1 MEGSTPLWE
10 REPGPM
16 RAALAQHDAILQQAV
31 AAHQGVHYKTIGD
44 AIQAAFALPADAVA
58 AALAAQRE
66 LEAAEWLTS
75 APLRVRMG
83 LHTGPAEPAGADYA
97 TTHTLNRVAR
107 IMAAAHGGQVVL
119 SAEVAELLH
128 GYLPAGSS
136 LRDLGQHRM
145 KGMTQREHLFQLLA
159 PGLPAEFPPLATL
172 DATPNNLPVQLTTFI
187 GREQEI
193 TRLRQLIL
201 PAQAEPDRSRAD
213 EVRLLTLTGP
223 GGTGKTRLS
232 LQVAARVLE
241 AFPDGAWLVELAPL
255 ADPALLAQ
263 SVAATLGV
271 REQPERPLLEVL
283 ADYLRAKHLLLILD
297 NCEHLIEACAEA
309 ADRLLHAATGVKIL
323 ASSREALGIAG
334 EITFRVP
341 SLPTPGANSALSLE
355 ALGQFEA
362 VRLFVAR
369 AQLTL
374 PSFALT
380 QQNMLAVAQVCRRLD
395 GIPLALE
402 LAAARVKLLRVEQIA
417 ARLDDSFRL
426 LTGGSRTALPRQQT
440 LRALIDWSYALLT
453 DPERALLRQL
463 AVFAGGW
470 TLEAAEAIGGDEDVL
485 DLLTR
490 LVDKSLVVADRLQGD
505 ETRYRLLETIR
516 QYARDKL
523 FDAPPGEATGA
534 RDRHLA
540 YYLRLAEDAALRFF
554 GPDES
559 QWLEQLAAEQDNLR
573 AALEWA
579 LDREPK
585 AALRL
590 GGALYWFW
598 EQHGDTSE
606 ANAALKKALALVP
619 TLPEPRDEASRR
631 RHGLAQAKALGG
643 LAATYMNFGDFM
655 SARPLLEQSTDLFRR
670 WGESS
675 WLVFGLA
682 TLAMATAITGERP
695 AAAAAAAE
703 SRAMMRAAGEP
714 WALASA
720 LLWLGEYE
728 GLTRDDLATAQA
740 ELAES
745 VRLYRQLGSVWGT
758 AQSLLALGR
767 IANAAG
773 DTAAARRLVEESLP
787 MLLERRDLR
796 RANMARSELAHIE
809 RHEGH
814 VAQAQ
819 ALYRQTIVAWE
830 ELGNKGAMAHQ
841 LECLAFV
848 ARAEGHAYAERAAR
862 LLGAA
867 EAARAAANSPMWP
880 DEQLEYDRELA
891 AVRAQ
896 LDEAALAR
904 EWKAGRA
911 LTLEEAVA
919 YALAEGRD

>member
-1 MEGSTPLWE
+1 
-10 REPGPM
+10 
-16 RAALAQHDAILQQAV
+16 
-31 AAHQGVHYKTIGD
+31 
-44 AIQAAFALPADAVA
+44 
-58 AALAAQRE
+58 
-66 LEAAEWLTS
+66 
-75 APLRVRMG
+75 MG

-107 IMAAAHGGQVVL
+107 IMAAGHGGQIVL
-119 SAEVAELLH
+119 SVEVAELLH
-128 GYLPAGSS
+128 GYLPPDSS

-159 PGLPAEFPPLATL
+159 PGLPAGFPPLATL
-172 DATPNNLPVQLTTFI
+172 DAVPNNLPVQLSSFV

-193 TRLRQLIL
+193 THLQQLIQ
-201 PAQAEPDRSRAD
+201 PAQAAGLVQRGRGD

-255 ADPALLAQ
+255 ADPALVAQ
-263 SVAATLGV
+263 SLAGTLGV
-271 REQPERPLLEVL
+271 REQPERALFEVL

-297 NCEHLIEACAEA
+297 NCEHLIGACAEA

-334 EITFRVP
+334 ETTFRVP
-341 SLPTPGANSALSLE
+341 SLPSPAADSALSLE

-369 AQLTL
+369 AQLAL

-402 LAAARVKLLRVEQIA
+402 LAAARVKLLRAEQIA

-426 LTGGSRTALPRQQT
+426 LTSGSRTALPRQHT
-440 LRALIDWSYALLT
+440 LRALIDWSYDLLT
-453 DPERALLRQL
+453 EPERALLRRL
-463 AVFAGGW
+463 SVFAGGW
-470 TLEAAEAIGGDEDVL
+470 TLESAEAICSDLDVL

-490 LVDKSLVVADRLQGD
+490 LVDKSLVVADQAPGD

-523 FDAPPGEATGA
+523 FDAPGGESAAA

-540 YYLRLAEDAALRFF
+540 YYLPLAEEAAPRLF

-559 QWLEQLAAEQDNLR
+559 WWLERLATEQDNLR

-579 LDREPK
+579 LDREPE

-590 GGALYWFW
+590 GGALHWFW

-606 ANAALKKALALVP
+606 ANAALTKALAQVP
-619 TLPEPRDEASRR
+619 TLPEPRDEAGHR
-631 RHGLAQAKALGG
+631 RHELAHAKALGG
-643 LAATYMNFGDFM
+643 LAATHMNFGDFM
-655 SARPLLEQSTDLFRR
+655 SARSLLEQSTDLFRR

-682 TLAMATAITGERP
+682 ALAMATAITGDQP

-703 SRAMMRAAGEP
+703 SQAMTRAAGEP
-714 WALASA
+714 LALASA

-728 GLTRDDLATAQA
+728 GMTRGDLAVAQA

-745 VRLYRQLGSVWGT
+745 VRLYRQLGSAWGT
-758 AQSLLALGR
+758 ALSLLSWGR
-767 IANAAG
+767 VANADG

-787 MLLERRDLR
+787 MFLERRDLR

-830 ELGNKGAMAHQ
+830 ELGNRGAMAHQ
-841 LECLAFV
+841 LECLAFL
-848 ARAEGHAYAERAAR
+848 ARAEGQGERAAR

-867 EAARAAANSPMWP
+867 EAARAVASSPMWP
-880 DEQLEYDRELA
+880 DQQQEYDRELA
-891 AVRAQ
+891 ALRAQ
-896 LDEAALAR
+896 LDAAALAR
-904 EWKAGRA
+904 EWEAGQA
-911 LTLEEAVA
+911 LTLDEAVK
-919 YALAEGRD
+919 YALAEGSESTAPGRSP